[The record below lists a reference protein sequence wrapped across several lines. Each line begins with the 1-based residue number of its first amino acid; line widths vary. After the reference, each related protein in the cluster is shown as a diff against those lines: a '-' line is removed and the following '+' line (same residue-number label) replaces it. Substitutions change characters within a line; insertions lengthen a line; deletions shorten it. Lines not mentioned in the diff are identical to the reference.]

1 MYSGWDFFVNLDPD
15 RKIWDKHKI
24 YCVWRSAMTKLTNDI
39 AVRVERI
46 GAMNSFG
53 IGVLKVL
60 LTTFVY
66 ACIWTLLD
74 PYGYS
79 DDSPIDYLYLVR
91 YSIHALATY
100 FFLKVVFWVFRKKYP
115 PLLSFSNIFIVL
127 LSLWSLFYLI
137 YIPYGPNLELFEY
150 FRNL

>member
-1 MYSGWDFFVNLDPD
+1 
-15 RKIWDKHKI
+15 
-24 YCVWRSAMTKLTNDI
+24 MTKLTNDI

-74 PYGYS
+74 PYGYP
-79 DDSPIDYLYLVR
+79 DDTPADYFYLIR
-91 YSIHALATY
+91 YSIHSLAVY
-100 FFLKVVFWVFRKKYP
+100 FSLKVIFRICRKIYP
-115 PLLSFSNIFIVL
+115 SILSFSNIYIVL
-127 LSLWSLFYLI
+127 LSLSSLFYLV
-137 YIPYGPNLELFEY
+137 YVPYGLDLGIFLFL
-150 FRNL
+150 RNL

>member
-1 MYSGWDFFVNLDPD
+1 
-15 RKIWDKHKI
+15 
-24 YCVWRSAMTKLTNDI
+24 MTKLTNDI

-79 DDSPIDYLYLVR
+79 DVSPIDYFYLIR
-91 YSIHALATY
+91 YSIHSLVVY
-100 FFLKVVFWVFRKKYP
+100 FLLKVVFRVLRKTYP
-115 PLLSFSNIFIVL
+115 SLLSFSNIFIVF
-127 LSLWSLFYLI
+127 LSLSSLFYLI
-137 YIPYGPNLELFEY
+137 YIPYGPNLGIFEY
-150 FRNL
+150 FRKL

>member
-1 MYSGWDFFVNLDPD
+1 
-15 RKIWDKHKI
+15 
-24 YCVWRSAMTKLTNDI
+24 MTKLTNDI

-74 PYGYS
+74 PYGYPN
-79 DDSPIDYLYLVR
+79 DTPIDYFYLIR
-91 YSIHALATY
+91 YSIHSLAVY
-100 FFLKVVFWVFRKKYP
+100 FLLKVLFRAIRKTYP
-115 PLLSFSNIFIVL
+115 PVLSFKNIFIVL

-137 YIPYGPNLELFEY
+137 YIPYGPNLGIFEY